1 MKPVSLVSVASY
13 LPEKIIGNDF
23 FIDESGVESHPM
35 FRATRFRRHIGR
47 DETCCDMAKI
57 AISRLAEKAN
67 INLQKDVD
75 ILITNATLPDIPFV
89 GVGAAIVGELNLNL
103 KFIYDLQSGGC
114 VSFIFMMELARALI
128 NSSDAKSA
136 LICNFQTA
144 AGRIFALSDNR
155 KLPQSAVPGD
165 GCGVGYIVADDS
177 SPIESIVTRVHG
189 ESATDM
195 FPISSDG
202 RKWWE
207 PGFPALNLD
216 FNRSKIALILARG
229 NRLVPEVLHMAMKEA
244 HLDHKDINALV
255 TNQPNKIF
263 LRNWREAMMIPEE
276 KQVQTFDEHGN
287 LFGAAIPIC
296 FERGIDT
303 GVIKPGDRVLMGG
316 FSHAGDYTAGAVVH
330 WQKSKAMT
338 H

>member
-1 MKPVSLVSVASY
+1 MNPVSLKAVASY
-13 LPEKIIGNDF
+13 LPEKVIDNDF
-23 FIDESGVESHPM
+23 FKVKSGVETHAM
-35 FRATRFRRHIGR
+35 FRATRYRRHIGR
-47 DETCCDMAKI
+47 DETCCDMGKI
-57 AISRLAEKAN
+57 AISRLAEKAD
-67 INLQKDVD
+67 IDLRKDVD

-89 GVGAAIVGELNLNL
+89 GVGAALVGELNLNP

-114 VSFIFMMELARALI
+114 VSFIFMMELAQALI
-128 NSSDAKSA
+128 NSSGARSA
-136 LICNFQTA
+136 IICNFQTA
-144 AGRIFALSDNR
+144 AGRIFALDDNR

-165 GCGVGYIVADDS
+165 GCGVGYITADDT
-177 SPIESIVTRVHG
+177 SPIESIVTSVHG

-216 FNRSKIALILARG
+216 FNRSKVALILSRG
-229 NRLVPEVLHMAMKEA
+229 NRLVPEALHSALKEA
-244 HLDHKDINALV
+244 NRDSDDIDAMV

-263 LRNWREAMMIPEE
+263 LRNWREAMQIPEE
-276 KQVQTFDEHGN
+276 KQINTFDEYGN

-303 GVIKPGDRVLMGG
+303 GVIKPGSKVLLGG

-330 WQKSKAMT
+330 WHKNG
-338 H
+338 

>member
-1 MKPVSLVSVASY
+1 M
-13 LPEKIIGNDF
+13 GNDF
-23 FIDESGVESHPM
+23 FINESGVETHSM
-35 FRATRFRRHIGR
+35 FRSTRFRHHIGP
-47 DETCCDMAKI
+47 DETCCDMAEI
-57 AISRLAEKAN
+57 ALSRLAEKIN

-89 GVGAAIVGELNLNL
+89 GVGAAIVGALNLNPQ
-103 KFIYDLQSGGC
+103 FIYDIQSGGC

-144 AGRIFALSDNR
+144 AGRIFALPDNR

-177 SPIESIVTRVHG
+177 SPIMSIVTRVHG
-189 ESATDM
+189 ESAKDM
-195 FPISSDG
+195 FPIAPDG

-216 FNRSKIALILARG
+216 FNKSKISLIVARG
-229 NRLVPEVLHMAMKEA
+229 NKLVPEVLHMAMAKA
-244 HLDHKDINALV
+244 HIEYKDIGALV

-263 LRNWREAMMIPEE
+263 LRNWRESMLLPEE

-296 FERGIDT
+296 FERGVDT
-303 GVIKPGDRVLMGG
+303 GVIKSGDKVLLGG
-316 FSHAGDYTAGAVVH
+316 FSHAGDFTAAAVVH
-330 WQKSKAMT
+330 WQKNKI
-338 H
+338 